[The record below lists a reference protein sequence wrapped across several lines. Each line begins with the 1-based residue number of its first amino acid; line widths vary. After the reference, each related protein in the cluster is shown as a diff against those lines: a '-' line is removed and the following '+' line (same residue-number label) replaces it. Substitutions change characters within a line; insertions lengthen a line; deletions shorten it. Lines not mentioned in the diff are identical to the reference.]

1 MSCTFRTCVHFLF
14 PVNNYKYSY
23 SAEYCSEL
31 FNVRSNTEKPIF
43 GTALMESTE
52 KYHIMLHFLLSV
64 MLTKLLLLLHY
75 AFYGRPVGQAII
87 FCSCGFCLSS
97 FFFSSPIL
105 SGRRLDVYHTS
116 THDMALVQI
125 QNAGLKC
132 AACCS
137 LKNTGCKKLP
147 SAHHCT
153 TLSGYIFTAK
163 ACIDNQLKTC

>member
-137 LKNTGCKKLP
+137 LK
-147 SAHHCT
+147 
-153 TLSGYIFTAK
+153 IQDAK
-163 ACIDNQLKTC
+163 IMQKIAICAPLHNFVGLHLHS